1 MTTNTTGANTAVK
14 LKEGF
19 NKAFIVGTLVEKN
32 LESKPYTDNQTGA
45 TVERIMG
52 TISVRTGENEV
63 HQIRL
68 RQNKMKKAGGENTLY
83 KALETINNEYVSVAD
98 TESNPELVPTQLSVQ
113 GSIVNNEYYGQ
124 DGQLRQYQQI
134 QGLFVNRLRE
144 QDDPTPRATFEVEI
158 FVKNVIPEM
167 EGEDETGRAI
177 VNAIIPTYQAATPY
191 KFATVKEGTDFFLN
205 DVESNSTL
213 KVYGQIVNKREKHVK
228 QVPSGFGEP
237 IEEVTFSFT
246 TESLIMNASLP
257 YEEENVSR
265 FKPELIKEALVTR
278 EVRLEQGRER
288 ANTSS
293 QPSGAGMNAFGGGA
307 VSTTPTISEAEAAG
321 VDLSGLF

>member
-1 MTTNTTGANTAVK
+1 MTENTMGAAK

-19 NKAFIVGTLVEKN
+19 NKAYLVGTLVEKN
-32 LESKPYTDNQTGA
+32 IESKPYTDNKTGA
-45 TVERIMG
+45 TVERLMG
-52 TISVRTGENEV
+52 TISIRTGESEV
-63 HQIRL
+63 HQVRL
-68 RQNKMKKAGGENTLY
+68 RQNKMKKAGGENALY

-98 TESNPELVPTQLSVQ
+98 TESNPELVPTVLSVQ
-113 GSIVNNEYYGQ
+113 GSITNNEYYGA

-134 QGLFVNRLRE
+134 EGLFVNRLRE
-144 QDDPTPRATFEVEI
+144 QDDATPRATFEVEV
-158 FVKNVIPEM
+158 FVKNTTPEM
-167 EGEDETGRAI
+167 EGDEETGRAI
-177 VNAIIPTYQAATPY
+177 VNAWIPTYSAVIPY
-191 KFATVKEGTDFFLN
+191 KFATIKEGADFFLN

-228 QVPSGFGEP
+228 QVPSGFGAP

-257 YEEENVSR
+257 YEEEDMKR
-265 FKPELIKEALVTR
+265 FKPELIKEALVAR
-278 EVRLEQGRER
+278 EVRLEQSLSR

-307 VSTTPTISEAEAAG
+307 APNKPVISEAEKAG